1 MITNSGMEI
10 AVVERRLYQSQSR
23 FFSSDDSVDWVEYSM
38 IFGKQC
44 WINASNE
51 SIDYAQRIAGAHL
64 RENACYCCFEL
75 PIRHRELFTL
85 STILLLLIDMEATR
99 LLFFDDAPNLF
110 ANGHADIAISEFLY
124 HDLAQ
129 CCHELQVKGL
139 QRRYQRCCRSLAE
152 VLLVL

>member
-1 MITNSGMEI
+1 VSGAPSLILAWSFHASCSMITNSGMEI

-85 STILLLLIDMEATR
+85 STILLLLIDMKLQDSFFLMMHPICLLMAMRTSRSPNFYTMILHNAATNFR
-99 LLFFDDAPNLF
+99 
-110 ANGHADIAISEFLY
+110 
-124 HDLAQ
+124 
-129 CCHELQVKGL
+129 
-139 QRRYQRCCRSLAE
+139 
-152 VLLVL
+152 